1 MGWTGNHHFEH
12 GWALPVGM
20 LLASFGQFPKNKC
33 EKKIIKLIRIPG
45 WWESFVSESGML
57 RPVSS
62 VTGYFYRL
70 KRDMFEKDS
79 RLQKIKHID
88 GLGSSCNDFLH
99 IP

>member
-1 MGWTGNHHFEH
+1 M
-12 GWALPVGM
+12 
-20 LLASFGQFPKNKC
+20 S
-33 EKKIIKLIRIPG
+33 G

-79 RLQKIKHID
+79 RCHAFYIYIKRNQWPR
-88 GLGSSCNDFLH
+88 LVL
-99 IP
+99 